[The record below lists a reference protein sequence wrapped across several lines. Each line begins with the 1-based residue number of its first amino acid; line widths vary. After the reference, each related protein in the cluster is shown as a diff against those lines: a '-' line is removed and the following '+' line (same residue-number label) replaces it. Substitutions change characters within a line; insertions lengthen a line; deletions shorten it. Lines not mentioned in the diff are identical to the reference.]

1 MKIKNVWYKIK
12 KYISKIADVMEKGV
26 TTNHHS
32 VIDITKQESQM

>member
-12 KYISKIADVMEKGV
+12 KYISKIANVMEKGV
-26 TTNHHS
+26 NTSHHS

>member
-1 MKIKNVWYKIK
+1 MYDIKSK

-26 TTNHHS
+26 NTSHHS